1 MLERGL
7 SFLYKLLYDVLFWGY
22 MNILYAGRR
31 KFDICSGIIGVSS
44 DHFFGDAGEK
54 ICDEKI
60 SNTLT
65 YWCNNAVVAMYC
77 YIIFIK
83 VPQVYTVFLKRINR
97 YRKSATYLKAKQTRE
112 VKSQLQNF
120 ARDVI
125 RIVSMTSLPDAAK
138 ATEIKEHLKEY
149 KLLTKDVLCE
159 VSTLNNSDTDKE
171 E

>member
-22 MNILYAGRR
+22 MNIVYAGRK
-31 KFDICSGIIGVSS
+31 KFDICSVIIGVSS

-60 SNTLT
+60 SNILT
-65 YWCNNAVVAMYC
+65 YWCNNMIVVMCC
-77 YIIFIK
+77 YVVLIK

-112 VKSQLQNF
+112 VKGQLLNF

-125 RIVSMTSLPDAAK
+125 RIVSITSLSDAAK
-138 ATEIKEHLKEY
+138 TSEIKAHLKEY
-149 KLLTKDVLCE
+149 KLITKDVLCE
-159 VSTLNNSDTDKE
+159 VLTLNNSDTEKE
-171 E
+171 D